1 MTFSNRLYEVFVV
14 LGNPSNDPAWAEPTW
29 QQLAAAIDPLTH
41 STWGSAAVRST
52 QLANKPGSP
61 NQRGISFGRI
71 GWNKNGHRKWV
82 HQNGHKDEGRE
93 FCSAEMWSPSWM
105 NCQSEKRYPDSY
117 FSMFNEKSVTQ
128 NAAFNPTFLLAVAQ
142 DLDPELLKQSRSC
155 AMRIADILA
164 ALLRVRCHRKWAVG
178 RDETTGR
185 WVNNIND
192 LTISGLF
199 RAGRRHNQPVTT
211 TLLDGVWEA
220 F

>member
-1 MTFSNRLYEVFVV
+1 
-14 LGNPSNDPAWAEPTW
+14 
-29 QQLAAAIDPLTH
+29 
-41 STWGSAAVRST
+41 
-52 QLANKPGSP
+52 
-61 NQRGISFGRI
+61 
-71 GWNKNGHRKWV
+71 
-82 HQNGHKDEGRE
+82 
-93 FCSAEMWSPSWM
+93 M